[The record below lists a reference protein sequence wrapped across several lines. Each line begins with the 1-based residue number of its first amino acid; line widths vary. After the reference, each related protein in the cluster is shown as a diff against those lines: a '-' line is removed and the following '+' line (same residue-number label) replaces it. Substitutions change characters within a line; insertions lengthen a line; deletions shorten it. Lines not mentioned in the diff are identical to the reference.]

1 MQRSG
6 TSPAEGTRPPLEAK
20 TTNELASDRTDLA
33 IKRTAMAASRTM
45 MAWVR
50 TGTSLISFGFTI
62 HKILQSAADTSTIAS
77 VTLDRLRE
85 HGARRL
91 GLMLIFL
98 GTASIVMGTFE
109 YFKTSQELNELSGK
123 EYTVKKDLSLLIG
136 AMIGLLGL
144 FLFITIFIN
153 REVF

>member
-1 MQRSG
+1 MV
-6 TSPAEGTRPPLEAK
+6 AESAK
-20 TTNELASDRTDLA
+20 TANEMAGERTDLA
-33 IKRTAMAASRTM
+33 VKRTAMAASRTM

-62 HKILQSAADTSTIAS
+62 HKILQTAVSTTASASKLS
-77 VTLDRLRE
+77 LLHE
-85 HGARRL
+85 QGPRRL

-109 YFKTSQELNELSGK
+109 YFKTAKQLNEMSGK
-123 EYTVKKDLSLLIG
+123 EYRMRGDSSLVLG
-136 AMIGLLGL
+136 AFVGLLGL
-144 FLFITIFIN
+144 FLFLTILMN

>member
-1 MQRSG
+1 MESAQSR
-6 TSPAEGTRPPLEAK
+6 TS
-20 TTNELASDRTDLA
+20 NELAGDHTDLA
-33 IKRTAMAASRTM
+33 VKRTAMAASRTM

-62 HKILQSAADTSTIAS
+62 HKVLQTATATVSASTSTM
-77 VTLDRLRE
+77 TLLRE

-98 GTASIVMGTFE
+98 GTASIVMGTYE
-109 YFKTSQELNELSGK
+109 YFKTAKQLNEMSGNDSK
-123 EYTVKKDLSLLIG
+123 VKWDYSLVIG
-136 AMIGLLGL
+136 ALVGLLGL
-144 FLFITIFIN
+144 FLFLTIYTN

>member
-1 MQRSG
+1 MAAEQPK
-6 TSPAEGTRPPLEAK
+6 TS
-20 TTNELASDRTDLA
+20 NELAGERTDLA
-33 IKRTAMAASRTM
+33 VKRTAMAASRTM

-62 HKILQSAADTSTIAS
+62 HKILQAAVTSGSAASKLS
-77 VTLDRLRE
+77 LLHE
-85 HGARRL
+85 QGPRRL

-109 YFKTSQELNELSGK
+109 YFKTAKQLNEMSGK
-123 EYTVKKDLSLLIG
+123 EYNVRGDYSLVLG
-136 AMIGLLGL
+136 AFVGLLGL
-144 FLFITIFIN
+144 FLFLTILIN